1 MQTASEPSS
10 SVLSWDNE
18 ITVYKNGDQVDQIH
32 NTLTEQGRQ
41 VIAGKLFND
50 TSSTADASAGGEF
63 KYVGNQNVTFIALAN
78 ATNPTQTGDLSFFDG
93 VEPGDTALDTEI
105 GRAVATDAFNLSR
118 NTTTQISSQTAAGV
132 SYQLEKSYTYSGN
145 GFSDTPPA
153 IRVNGTGLY
162 FDGSTDSLVSGGG
175 FTGATLKPGDT
186 ITVTHDITISDGS

>member
-32 NTLTEQGRQ
+32 NTLTDQGRQ

-50 TSSTADASAGGEF
+50 TSSTAEPPGGEF

-78 ATNPTQTGDLSFFDG
+78 ATNPSQTGDASFFDG
-93 VEPGDTALDTEI
+93 VEPGDTVLDTEI
-105 GRAVATDAFNLSR
+105 GRSVALKAFNLSR

-145 GFSDTPPA
+145 GFAGTPPA

-162 FDGSTDSLVSGGG
+162 FDGEDQSLVSGGG